1 MTPETVS
8 IKDIRDFFGM
18 TAKDMIKEWKGL
30 SEESKAQI
38 RQGLADGSLTY

>member
-1 MTPETVS
+1 MSEPVS

-18 TAKDMIKEWKGL
+18 TAKDMIKEWKLL
-30 SEESKAQI
+30 SEGSKDQI